1 MIRVLF
7 LAAVI
12 LVGFLFFWITPRI
25 ALDRLKWDSFCI
37 ANIGIYF
44 AFLVSVYIFLADE
57 KIGFFSA
64 LTSLGV
70 IVLRKYFYG
79 RWI

>member
-1 MIRVLF
+1 MIRILVLVT
-7 LAAVI
+7 VI
-12 LVGFLFFWITPRI
+12 LVGFLIFWITSRVP
-25 ALDRLKWDSFCI
+25 LGRLRVDFFCI
-37 ANIGIYF
+37 ANIGFYF
-44 AFLVSVYIFLADE
+44 ALFASVYIFLANE
-57 KIGFFSA
+57 KIGLFSA

>member
-1 MIRVLF
+1 
-7 LAAVI
+7 
-12 LVGFLFFWITPRI
+12 LVGFLIFWITSRV
-25 ALDRLKWDSFCI
+25 ALGRLKLDFFCI
-37 ANIGIYF
+37 ANIGFYF
-44 AFLVSVYIFLADE
+44 VLLVSVYIFLANE

-70 IVLRKYFYG
+70 IVVRKYFYG

>member
-1 MIRVLF
+1 MIRILVL
-7 LAAVI
+7 ATVI
-12 LVGFLFFWITPRI
+12 LVGFLIFWITSRI
-25 ALDRLKWDSFCI
+25 ALDRLKLDSFCI

-44 AFLVSVYIFLADE
+44 ALLSSVYIFLANE
-57 KIGFFSA
+57 KIGLFSA